1 LINIP
6 KTTLVFEKKEKDSS
20 LLVYA
25 IRVLVTFQ
33 QFALRVLSELFYLLL
48 CLRVGILKPFF
59 HLFVMELEAILLTM
73 IGPRV
78 VLLIFLPLFVNPR
91 LQIIPEEFSIG
102 LPGV

>member
-6 KTTLVFEKKEKDSS
+6 KTTLVFEKKENDSS

-25 IRVLVTFQ
+25 IRVIVTFQ

-78 VLLIFLPLFVNPR
+78 VLLIFLPLFVDLR
-91 LQIIPEEFSIG
+91 LQIIPKEFSIG